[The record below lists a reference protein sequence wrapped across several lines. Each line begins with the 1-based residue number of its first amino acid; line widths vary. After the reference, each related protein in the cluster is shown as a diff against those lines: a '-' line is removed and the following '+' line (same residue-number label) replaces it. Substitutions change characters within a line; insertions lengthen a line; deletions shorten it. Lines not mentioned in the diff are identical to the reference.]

1 MSGGK
6 MGAGHV
12 LELCCAALYPTYGS
26 MHVLRARVLTHR
38 EEGAKDVP
46 ASKVVKG

>member
-6 MGAGHV
+6 IGAGHV